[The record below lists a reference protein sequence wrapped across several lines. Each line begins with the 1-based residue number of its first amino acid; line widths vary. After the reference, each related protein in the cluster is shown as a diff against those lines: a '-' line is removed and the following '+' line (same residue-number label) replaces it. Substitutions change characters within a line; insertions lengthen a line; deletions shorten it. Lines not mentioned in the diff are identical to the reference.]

1 MISMGN
7 VTILDY
13 KEIEHCKI
21 DVNDLAYNTVN
32 TWQKGRTKA
41 EKIKDTMLGKMA
53 EDAFISALKKVDIGF
68 YHSYD
73 SFRNDNYKLHAPF
86 DGLLIG
92 NLSKKVINFI
102 NNSVVSDGPKLSVD
116 VKNKIR
122 CFGGYTVEIK
132 STRITKKYK
141 EKAGIESYKN
151 ESDLQKMIEYLYTLD
166 FITYPYFIRQGN
178 MDYSRYCAFVER
190 KFLKSNKE
198 GKDLEQEVRKIEL
211 DNSIDIYVR
220 VFIDIDEGKFFIM
233 GWIDKETFFEE
244 PEIRKLFLIGKSE
257 KPIYF
262 VHPLKDGKSIIE
274 LKSLI

>member
-1 MISMGN
+1 
-7 VTILDY
+7 
-13 KEIEHCKI
+13 
-21 DVNDLAYNTVN
+21 
-32 TWQKGRTKA
+32 
-41 EKIKDTMLGKMA
+41 
-53 EDAFISALKKVDIGF
+53 
-68 YHSYD
+68 
-73 SFRNDNYKLHAPF
+73 
-86 DGLLIG
+86 
-92 NLSKKVINFI
+92 
-102 NNSVVSDGPKLSVD
+102 
-116 VKNKIR
+116 
-122 CFGGYTVEIK
+122 
-132 STRITKKYK
+132 
-141 EKAGIESYKN
+141 
-151 ESDLQKMIEYLYTLD
+151 
-166 FITYPYFIRQGN
+166 